1 MKHDQNEVV
10 AYLLDTLR
18 KQQQKSLSEVANEG
32 TSRPLLDIN
41 AVNEAWQTS
50 LTMAAVNNNLETV
63 ERLIAAGA
71 DVNIR
76 DKVGESGKVH
86 HLPAKAVITL
96 FTTTT
101 FSKGAAPPT
110 GRASRATTR
119 CWAVCWRRALTPT

>member
-1 MKHDQNEVV
+1 MV

-18 KQQQKSLSEVANEG
+18 KQQQQQQKSLSEVANDG
-32 TSRPLLDIN
+32 GSRPLLDIN

-76 DKVGESGKVH
+76 DKVGESGKV
-86 HLPAKAVITL
+86 L
-96 FTTTT
+96 F
-101 FSKGAAPPT
+101 
-110 GRASRATTR
+110 ATS
-119 CWAVCWRRALTPT
+119 